1 MTIEINAPA
10 PASSTSIKPPTRA
23 QNTQTAGEAPAVTFL
38 SLLGAMGPG
47 PADATDTTTAMP
59 GAGVADAGFFTDD
72 RQGAEPPQNDAAAQ
86 AAMAQ
91 AHLLADFWPTAAS
104 DMAAGLPDHARAASQ
119 GLCAAMAGTSARAQ
133 AMQALQQA
141 AADAALS
148 NPAAR
153 LNATSELQQLP
164 AHALMSQLDGDA
176 TPVSS
181 MDFMARVEAARMA
194 AEPDTA
200 TLRAARTPLGVP
212 PSLGQVV
219 SMFDAAAAGLH
230 AGGAL
235 RSQERIQTRMAG
247 TGTAHGLATWGDTT
261 PAGTR
266 HGASSVY
273 APGALTPAPATAMAE
288 KVHYWVSRGVQ
299 SASLQLDA
307 FAGGTVDVS
316 IAVKGDE
323 AIIEFRTDQPQA
335 RQLLLEAMPQLKELL
350 ASGGLMLSGGFVGT
364 SAQQGGQSHGRGTAQ
379 TAAREALVGTPQA
392 VPGRAQAL
400 DGVSGARV
408 DLFV

>member
-1 MTIEINAPA
+1 M
-10 PASSTSIKPPTRA
+10 
-23 QNTQTAGEAPAVTFL
+23 
-38 SLLGAMGPG
+38 
-47 PADATDTTTAMP
+47 
-59 GAGVADAGFFTDD
+59 
-72 RQGAEPPQNDAAAQ
+72 Q
-86 AAMAQ
+86 AA
-91 AHLLADFWPTAAS
+91 
-104 DMAAGLPDHARAASQ
+104 
-119 GLCAAMAGTSARAQ
+119 
-133 AMQALQQA
+133 QQA

-153 LNATSELQQLP
+153 LNATSELQQLS
-164 AHALMSQLDGDA
+164 AHALMAQQDGDA
-176 TPVSS
+176 APVSS
-181 MDFMARVEAARMA
+181 REFLARVEAARMA

-200 TLRAARTPLGVP
+200 TLRTASTPVGGA

-235 RSQERIQTRMAG
+235 RSQERIQARMAG
-247 TGTAHGLATWGDTT
+247 TGTAQGLVTWGDAT
-261 PAGTR
+261 PVGTQ
-266 HGASSVY
+266 HGASAVY

-307 FAGGTVDVS
+307 FAGGSVDVS

-350 ASGGLMLSGGFVGT
+350 ASEGLMLSGGFVGT
-364 SAQQGGQSHGRGTAQ
+364 STQQGRQSQGGGAPQ
-379 TAAREALVGTPQA
+379 TTAREALVGAPQA
-392 VPGRAQAL
+392 TPGRTGVL
-400 DGVSGARV
+400 DVVSGGRV

>member
-1 MTIEINAPA
+1 MTIEISAPA
-10 PASSTSIKPPTRA
+10 PVSNIPGKPGARA
-23 QNTQTAGEAPAVTFL
+23 QNGQAAGDAPAVSFL
-38 SLLGAMGPG
+38 SLLGAMGLG
-47 PADATDTTTAMP
+47 AQDAATALAGAGAETLDDGRP
-59 GAGVADAGFFTDD
+59 GAQPGQD
-72 RQGAEPPQNDAAAQ
+72 DAAAL
-86 AAMAQ
+86 AALAQ
-91 AHLLADFWPTAAS
+91 APLPADWWPTAAS
-104 DMAAGLPDHARAASQ
+104 DPAAGLPSHVRAGAQ
-119 GLCAAMAGTSARAQ
+119 GLGAAMAGASARAQ
-133 AMQALQQA
+133 ASHQA
-141 AADAALS
+141 AADAAFS

-153 LNATSELQQLP
+153 LNATSELQKLP
-164 AHALMSQLDGDA
+164 AHALMAQQDGNA

-181 MDFMARVEAARMA
+181 RDFMARVEAARIAM
-194 AEPDTA
+194 EPDTA
-200 TLRAARTPLGVP
+200 ALRTASTLVAGA

-235 RSQERIQTRMAG
+235 RSQERNQPRIAGAG
-247 TGTAHGLATWGDTT
+247 TGTAQGLVTWGDAT
-261 PAGTR
+261 PAGTQ

-307 FAGGTVDVS
+307 FAGGSVDVS

-350 ASGGLMLSGGFVGT
+350 ASGGLMLSGGFVGG
-364 SAQQGGQSHGRGTAQ
+364 SAQQGGQSHGRGAPQ
-379 TAAREALVGTPQA
+379 TTAREALMGTPQA
-392 VPGRAQAL
+392 TQGRTGVL
-400 DGVSGARV
+400 DGVSGSRV